1 RELHRRGRGREG
13 PARAPGSGPRRLAR
27 LHPRELTGRSFL
39 RPHRPAREG
48 RMSEALLDEKAL
60 ERPPLTPFQKRLRA
74 FKRNKAALV
83 GLVWATV
90 LVLSAVFAP
99 LVATHDPKRLD
110 DHALNEPPSRAHWFG
125 TDNVGRDVYSNII
138 YGGRVSLPIGLISVG
153 IAATIGIF
161 VGGLAGWKGGLWDNV
176 LMRAIDVLLAFPSI
190 LLALFI
196 VTMLGRGTFKVMIAV
211 GVSEIPRFARQ
222 MRAEVLALRE
232 REFVLASR
240 ALGAPGWLILFG
252 RILPN
257 ALGPLIVIGTLGVAT
272 AVLEAAGLGFLGLG
286 AEPSTAEWGAML
298 ADNRSYLHEFWWLAV
313 FPGLA
318 IATTVLAFNL
328 LGDGV
333 RDAYDPR
340 AGGEA

>member
-1 RELHRRGRGREG
+1 
-13 PARAPGSGPRRLAR
+13 
-27 LHPRELTGRSFL
+27 
-39 RPHRPAREG
+39 
-48 RMSEALLDEKAL
+48 M
-60 ERPPLTPFQKRLRA
+60 TPFQKRLHA
-74 FKRNKAALV
+74 FRRNKAALV

-90 LVLSAVFAP
+90 LVLSAIFAP
-99 LVATHDPKRLD
+99 LVATHDPR
-110 DHALNEPPSRAHWFG
+110 ALADAEKGVAPSRAHWFG
-125 TDNVGRDVYSNII
+125 TDNVGRDVYSNVV
-138 YGGRVSLPIGLISVG
+138 YGGRISLPIGLVSVG
-153 IAATIGIF
+153 IAATFGIL
-161 VGGLAGWKGGLWDNV
+161 VGGVAGWKGGLWDTI

-196 VTMLGRGTFKVMIAV
+196 VTMLGRGTWKVMIAV
-211 GVSEIPRFARQ
+211 GISEIPRFARQ
-222 MRAEVLALRE
+222 MRAEVLTLRE

-240 ALGAPGWLILFG
+240 ALGAPDWVILFF
-252 RILPN
+252 RVLPN
-257 ALGPLIVIGTLGVAT
+257 ALGPLIVIGTLGIAT

-286 AEPSTAEWGAML
+286 AEPSSPEWGTML
-298 ADNRSYLHEFWWLAV
+298 ADNRDYLQDAWWIAV